1 MLALMMTT
9 MTATAA
15 TMCRTKAP
23 ARGGDEVCLALE
35 RTDCMDFDSVFDTF
49 ARAADNNSG
58 VIFFPKYVSAVS
70 LSAALR
76 ADAFD
81 SIKRNESELPQV
93 APKHELSMPYV
104 LPSFAPAHL
113 LTNAVR
119 SSPELPASPLAS
131 STSVDSLDCALV
143 AALVRSPP
151 TYPGFECITRDHLRP
166 EVIEVEVEVEATVA
180 KAEDEDDIEAT
191 ADVLA
196 ELFGA
201 PATPELGSLSASP
214 SSPMLGAAFPS
225 PAAPAIVVTSAS
237 AFSLADLLVHDL
249 ADADELFEA
258 GSRPATPALTLV
270 ADPDSDSD
278 YSDSDYSDAET
289 AVGGDELAEADI
301 KVGPTAAAAARGD
314 IKVTAA
320 PAALA
325 GVVDDVWR
333 VEYVRAPDADAPV
346 SALPAA
352 ALVELANAKP
362 RTLRSLKVVRRALRR
377 VVPF

>member
-9 MTATAA
+9 MAATAA
-15 TMCRTKAP
+15 TMRRTKAP
-23 ARGGDEVCLALE
+23 ARGGGEVCLALE

-49 ARAADNNSG
+49 ARAADNDSG

-70 LSAALR
+70 LSAALGT
-76 ADAFD
+76 DAVN

-93 APKHELSMPYV
+93 APKHELSMTYV
-104 LPSFAPAHL
+104 LLSSAPRHP
-113 LTNAVR
+113 LTNAFR

-151 TYPGFECITRDHLRP
+151 TYPGFECIARDHLRP
-166 EVIEVEVEVEATVA
+166 AVIEVEVEVEATVA
-180 KAEDEDDIEAT
+180 NAEEEDDIEAT

-201 PATPELGSLSASP
+201 PATPELGSLSVSP

-237 AFSLADLLVHDL
+237 AFTLTDLLVHGL

-270 ADPDSDSD
+270 ADSD
-278 YSDSDYSDAET
+278 SDSDYSDAET
-289 AVGGDELAEADI
+289 AVDGDELKEADI
-301 KVGPTAAAAARGD
+301 KVGPTAAAARGD

-333 VEYVRAPDADAPV
+333 VEYVRAPGADARV

-362 RTLRSLKVVRRALRR
+362 RTPRSLKVVRRALRR

>member
-9 MTATAA
+9 MVAKAA
-15 TMCRTKAP
+15 TTMRRTKAP
-23 ARGGDEVCLALE
+23 ARGGGEVCLALE

-49 ARAADNNSG
+49 ARAADNDSG
-58 VIFFPKYVSAVS
+58 VIFFPKYVFAVS
-70 LSAALR
+70 LSTALGT
-76 ADAFD
+76 DAFD
-81 SIKRNESELPQV
+81 SIKRDESELPQA
-93 APKHELSMPYV
+93 APKHERSVPYV
-104 LPSFAPAHL
+104 PLSSAPQHP
-113 LTNAVR
+113 LTNALR

-131 STSVDSLDCALV
+131 STSADSLDCALV

-151 TYPGFECITRDHLRP
+151 TYPGFECIVRDHLRP
-166 EVIEVEVEVEATVA
+166 AVIEVEVEVEAAVA
-180 KAEDEDDIEAT
+180 NAEDEDDIEAT

-270 ADPDSDSD
+270 ADSDSDSD
-278 YSDSDYSDAET
+278 HSDAET
-289 AVGGDELAEADI
+289 AVDGDELAEADI
-301 KVGPTAAAAARGD
+301 KAGPTATAARGD

-320 PAALA
+320 PAVLA

-333 VEYVRAPDADAPV
+333 VEYVRAPGADAPV

-352 ALVELANAKP
+352 ALVELAKP
-362 RTLRSLKVVRRALRR
+362 RTPRSLKVVRRALRR
-377 VVPF
+377 VVPFQAG